1 MDARARRGPA
11 LRDPL
16 TRADK
21 LARVS
26 TTPVADL
33 NRLVARW
40 RRDRPDRTIPW
51 FDPDDGGSSAA
62 VLVLM
67 ESPGPRT
74 VAAGPDGF
82 CSEDNDDP
90 TAATLA
96 AVRTDAGLDRS
107 DYVRWNI
114 VPWPVTG
121 PDGRWGAP
129 RESDL
134 VEATPYLAAVVGAL
148 PRLQIVVCMG
158 AKALSGYMRYV
169 TVTPGA
175 PVLPVLGV
183 PHPSQRNTR
192 ARAEALARMHVALAR
207 AAQLAQATTQAA
219 SPASSSRAAAAR
231 TVSSA

>member
-1 MDARARRGPA
+1 MDARPRRGPP

-16 TRADK
+16 VRAEK
-21 LARVS
+21 LSRVHS
-26 TTPVADL
+26 APVTGL
-33 NRLVARW
+33 NGLVAEW
-40 RRDRPDRTIPW
+40 RLDRPDGTIPW
-51 FDPDDGGSSAA
+51 FDPDDGGSRAG

-74 VAAGPDGF
+74 VAAGGDGF

-96 AVRTDAGLDRS
+96 AVRADAGLDRS
-107 DYVRWNI
+107 DYVRWNV

-169 TVTPGA
+169 TVTPDA
-175 PVLPVLGV
+175 PLLPVLGV

-192 ARAEALARMHVALAR
+192 ARTEALARMHAALVR
-207 AAQLAQATTQAA
+207 AAVVVRSTAAIDQTAT
-219 SPASSSRAAAAR
+219 R
-231 TVSSA
+231 TAGA